1 MDIPKVDRKALNSLL
16 SPLVGTR
23 SGQYYI
29 LVGPR
34 GCGKSTAIE
43 QASVG
48 KEGVGRI
55 SIDKN
60 DVNVF
65 QLVAQEFGV
74 NSSYYNF
81 NSQYDLVKRFK
92 QASAK
97 KGGNWVPTIIAEI
110 DRGAQPGTVENVAK
124 SLKLLYFN

>member
-1 MDIPKVDRKALNSLL
+1 MNSLL
-16 SPLVGTR
+16 SPLIDTR

-29 LVGPR
+29 LIGPR

-48 KEGVGRI
+48 KDGVGRI
-55 SIDKN
+55 RVAKN

-81 NSQYDLVKRFK
+81 NSQYDLVKLFK
-92 QASAK
+92 QASAE
-97 KGGNWVPTIIAEI
+97 KGGNWVPT
-110 DRGAQPGTVENVAK
+110 
-124 SLKLLYFN
+124 LLQIFIRERNQAL